1 MSLRSALIRL
11 ASANPALRPHLLPL
25 LKRADK
31 HLVPSSSLREAK
43 STSIRPEAK
52 DHKRISDMVN
62 KARDDAHLLQLA
74 GNMANAITD
83 GPKAMRRAR
92 AAEAINYHDVAA
104 IFFRRAQQL
113 GY

>member
-1 MSLRSALIRL
+1 MNLRSATIRL
-11 ASANPALRPHLLPL
+11 AHSDPSLRPLLLPI
-25 LKRADK
+25 
-31 HLVPSSSLREAK
+31 LREAK

-92 AAEAINYHDVAA
+92 AAEAINYHDVAD
-104 IFFRRAQQL
+104 IFYERARDL